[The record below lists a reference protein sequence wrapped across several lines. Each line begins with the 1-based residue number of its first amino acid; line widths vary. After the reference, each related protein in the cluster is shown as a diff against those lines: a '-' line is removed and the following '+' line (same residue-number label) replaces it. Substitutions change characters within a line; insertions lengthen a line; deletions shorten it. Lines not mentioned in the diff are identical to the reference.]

1 MSESLVYKGS
11 LEGHGGWVTAIATS
25 SENPDMILTAS
36 RGASMKSKWNALRG
50 KRRVRG
56 RRNGMEEE
64 VGYDGIEVWE
74 QDDRAG
80 RRERRQR
87 SIKDKKEN

>member
-36 RGASMKSKWNALRG
+36 RGASSGVEMECIGG
-50 KRRVRG
+50 KEWARG

-80 RRERRQR
+80 RRERH
-87 SIKDKKEN
+87 